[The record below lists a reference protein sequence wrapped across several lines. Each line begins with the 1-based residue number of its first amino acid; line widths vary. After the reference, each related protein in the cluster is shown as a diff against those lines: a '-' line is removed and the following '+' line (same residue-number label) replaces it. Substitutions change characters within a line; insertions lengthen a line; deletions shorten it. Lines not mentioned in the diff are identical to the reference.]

1 MGVIPETATEMEV
14 ARALLEAASIRMSR
28 DDIPTISV
36 ISTCVNNDNN
46 NDDNKNN
53 NKEEKTKVEN
63 LESSPSDG
71 NPRLK
76 QNNEEVLTV
85 KDYWRERSAG
95 RRTTLPSLLSSLAFG
110 TSELEDA
117 PRLRSNTWGSEAKRI
132 LAPLVKAASSK
143 DVEEAMA
150 GGLSRTEIFIPPL

>member
-36 ISTCVNNDNN
+36 ISTCVNNNN
-46 NDDNKNN
+46 NNN
-53 NKEEKTKVEN
+53 NNQEEQTQVDN
-63 LESSPSDG
+63 PESPPSDG
-71 NPRLK
+71 NSRLK
-76 QNNEEVLTV
+76 QNNEEILTV
-85 KDYWRERSAG
+85 KDYWRERSG

-110 TSELEDA
+110 TSEFEDA
-117 PRLRSNTWGSEAKRI
+117 PRSRSNTWGAEAKRI
-132 LAPLVKAASSK
+132 LTPLLKAASSK

>member
-28 DDIPTISV
+28 DNIPTISV
-36 ISTCVNNDNN
+36 ISTCVNNNNNNDNN
-46 NDDNKNN
+46 NNQ
-53 NKEEKTKVEN
+53 EEKTKVEN
-63 LESSPSDG
+63 LECPPPDG

-76 QNNEEVLTV
+76 QNNEEILTV
-85 KDYWRERSAG
+85 KDYWRERSG
-95 RRTTLPSLLSSLAFG
+95 RRTTLPSLLSSPAFG

-117 PRLRSNTWGSEAKRI
+117 PRSRSNTWGSEAKRI

-150 GGLSRTEIFIPPL
+150 GGLSRTDIFIPPL